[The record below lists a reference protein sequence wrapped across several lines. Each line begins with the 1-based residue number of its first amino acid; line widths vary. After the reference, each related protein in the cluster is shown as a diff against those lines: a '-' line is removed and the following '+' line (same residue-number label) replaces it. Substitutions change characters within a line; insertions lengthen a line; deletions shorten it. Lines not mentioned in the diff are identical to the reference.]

1 MVHYYYFIFALP
13 YWVICAGTNPNPKF
27 IRIQQEMP
35 CKKYPIS
42 KVYYETYSQRY
53 KSHNISH
60 STTKCGCLEE
70 ENQDVYS
77 MLTNMDGMEPGS
89 RVVLSKEM
97 FERIA
102 NDIINDIAKGDGTE
116 L

>member
-1 MVHYYYFIFALP
+1 MIHYYFIFALP
-13 YWVICAGTNPNPKF
+13 YWVICTGTNPNPKV
-27 IRIQQEMP
+27 IRPQQTV
-35 CKKYPIS
+35 YPIS

-102 NDIINDIAKGDGTE
+102 NDIINDIAKGDANE